1 MKTVALLL
9 TSLAV
14 TTALQ
19 AQTLTKDLPAFD
31 AVVSSPLIDVVLA
44 EGDRESVRIEHQG
57 VDADK
62 INVKVRRKKLH
73 LYLDEARLNTT
84 KRRGSWKSPTSWER
98 LYPGAKLT
106 AYVTYRKLDCIQVR
120 GEQKL
125 VCRNALRG
133 NRIKLELMG
142 ENHAEIAGLEA
153 KRLKISLYGENEI
166 NVANIGADNL
176 RVSLFGENTVEV
188 QNGTATAQ
196 KYRSFGESKVYASNL
211 QGQTIKTN
219 LFGESRLNLNA
230 SESLRMTSFG
240 ESEVRNSGNGQMR
253 KRLTIG
259 ENRLHRE

>member
-14 TTALQ
+14 TMALQ

-44 EGDRESVRIEHQG
+44 EGDRESVRIEYQG
-57 VDADK
+57 VAADK
-62 INVKVRRKKLH
+62 INVEVRRKTLR
-73 LYLDEARLNTT
+73 LYLDEARLNTS
-84 KRRGSWKSPTSWER
+84 KRRGSWKSPTSWEK

-125 VCRNALRG
+125 VCRNVLRG
-133 NRIKLELMG
+133 DRLKLELMG
-142 ENHAEIAGLEA
+142 ENQAEIAGLRA
-153 KRLKISLYGENEI
+153 KRLRVSLYGENKI
-166 NVANIGADNL
+166 NVTDINTDKL
-176 RVSLFGENTVEV
+176 RVSLFGENTIDV
-188 QNGTATAQ
+188 QSGTATAQ
-196 KYRSFGESKVYASNL
+196 KYRSFGESKVYASGL
-211 QGQTIKTN
+211 QGETIKTN
-219 LFGESRLNLNA
+219 LFGESRLDLNA
-230 SESLRMTSFG
+230 SESLRMTAFG

-259 ENRLHRE
+259 ENRLHHE